1 MVEAVHRLEIDTEE
15 LQDDQADDPSND
27 EYTALLPTL
36 GVLRLLILRLA
47 RATSQGKCAGER
59 DGLCGHPVFSGGPCE
74 YRTHDLRI

>member
-36 GVLRLLILRLA
+36 RVLRLLILRLS
-47 RATSQGKCAGER
+47 RATSQRKCAGER
-59 DGLCGHPVFSGGPCE
+59 MACAGIPYLDWFS
-74 YRTHDLRI
+74 